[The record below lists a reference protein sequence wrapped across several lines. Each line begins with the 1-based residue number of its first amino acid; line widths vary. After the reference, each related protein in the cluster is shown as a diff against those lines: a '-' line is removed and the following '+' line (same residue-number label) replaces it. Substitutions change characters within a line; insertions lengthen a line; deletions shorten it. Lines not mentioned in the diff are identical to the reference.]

1 MTATPAPW
9 TALPAPAALGHPD
22 GTWLVVGPRG
32 DNGEP
37 HTIAV
42 VMPCD
47 DGTHPGRVQAD
58 AQLIAAAFA
67 ECQES
72 TASFDT
78 GWGHGDCP
86 CRKTGVHRVHR
97 CEHGTEWWERTAQ
110 DAATARTDPGE
121 GDGTGA
127 AAQTLSG
134 GSLADMDPVIARLIG
149 RHARK
154 PLAGVQG
161 DARRG
166 LVDALARGAAA
177 GPLRRARDVHRARGE
192 RRLRRWRVS
201 DELVCIE
208 QFEITSVYI
217 LHGRQVQTVIRD
229 LDTDIRYT
237 IAGGL
242 VVARGLPPEPVLL
255 DVSRDPQQ
263 HPRDETERYID
274 ATGEDR

>member
-47 DGTHPGRVQAD
+47 DGTHPGRAQAD

-97 CEHGTEWWERTAQ
+97 CEHGTEWRERTAQ
-110 DAATARTDPGE
+110 DAATAPADPGE
-121 GDGTGA
+121 GDGTG
-127 AAQTLSG
+127 S
-134 GSLADMDPVIARLIG
+134 
-149 RHARK
+149 
-154 PLAGVQG
+154 
-161 DARRG
+161 G
-166 LVDALARGAAA
+166 LVDAHRGAE
-177 GPLRRARDVHRARGE
+177 GFRP
-192 RRLRRWRVS
+192 
-201 DELVCIE
+201 
-208 QFEITSVYI
+208 
-217 LHGRQVQTVIRD
+217 
-229 LDTDIRYT
+229 
-237 IAGGL
+237 
-242 VVARGLPPEPVLL
+242 
-255 DVSRDPQQ
+255 
-263 HPRDETERYID
+263 
-274 ATGEDR
+274 

>member
-47 DGTHPGRVQAD
+47 DGTHPGRAQAD

-110 DAATARTDPGE
+110 DAATAPADPGE
-121 GDGTGA
+121 GAGTG
-127 AAQTLSG
+127 SG
-134 GSLADMDPVIARLIG
+134 PVDAHRGAEGFRPYDPSVSATGDQISVWGDDRELCIIDVSNAEVLRDMLDDMIGSLG
-149 RHARK
+149 GK
-154 PLAGVQG
+154 S
-161 DARRG
+161 
-166 LVDALARGAAA
+166 
-177 GPLRRARDVHRARGE
+177 LRQAERARIAAFIRSQTPHYDGKIAALLNLIETDQME
-192 RRLRRWRVS
+192 R
-201 DELVCIE
+201 
-208 QFEITSVYI
+208 
-217 LHGRQVQTVIRD
+217 
-229 LDTDIRYT
+229 
-237 IAGGL
+237 
-242 VVARGLPPEPVLL
+242 
-255 DVSRDPQQ
+255 
-263 HPRDETERYID
+263 
-274 ATGEDR
+274 

>member
-47 DGTHPGRVQAD
+47 DGTHPGRAQAD

-110 DAATARTDPGE
+110 DAATAPADPGE
-121 GDGTGA
+121 GDGTG
-127 AAQTLSG
+127 S
-134 GSLADMDPVIARLIG
+134 
-149 RHARK
+149 
-154 PLAGVQG
+154 
-161 DARRG
+161 G
-166 LVDALARGAAA
+166 LVDAHRGAEGVAVDAA
-177 GPLRRARDVHRARGE
+177 AN
-192 RRLRRWRVS
+192 
-201 DELVCIE
+201 
-208 QFEITSVYI
+208 
-217 LHGRQVQTVIRD
+217 
-229 LDTDIRYT
+229 
-237 IAGGL
+237 
-242 VVARGLPPEPVLL
+242 VA
-255 DVSRDPQQ
+255 
-263 HPRDETERYID
+263 
-274 ATGEDR
+274 AC